1 MLIGSGSIEVEQEY
15 IVVTDWYS
23 RIEGNVG
30 HIHIVW
36 LWRRKVK
43 KAKRSIFLFYL
54 FFFEFYQFVILI

>member
-1 MLIGSGSIEVEQEY
+1 MLIGSSSIEVEQEY

-36 LWRRKVK
+36 L
-43 KAKRSIFLFYL
+43 
-54 FFFEFYQFVILI
+54 